1 MNIEAPLSRYKK
13 HNLFIMIGM
22 LTIATIIFAY
32 DGYLSQYEWSGRY
45 SFYEEHVI
53 QNDGVPSGTMNFNRY
68 SPPFFLIGAVLV
80 TVYFFMVRNKK
91 VVADDTALY
100 ADGKTIEYDA
110 IEKIDKTHFDRK
122 GFFVITHKD
131 PQGQSRDL
139 KLSDRT
145 YDNLPAVLDHVVAK
159 IS

>member
-13 HNLFIMIGM
+13 QNLI
-22 LTIATIIFAY
+22 IAMAALFGLGIWFYY
-32 DGYLSQYEWSGRY
+32 DGHYNTKFIEKHTVVDELGQEQPNTTLLFNQKAPPYLFAAGVAV
-45 SFYEEHVI
+45 VI
-53 QNDGVPSGTMNFNRY
+53 
-68 SPPFFLIGAVLV
+68 
-80 TVYFFMVRNKK
+80 YFFVIRNKK

-100 ADGKTIEYDA
+100 ADGKTIEYGA

-122 GFFVITHKD
+122 GFFVMTYKD
-131 PQGQSRDL
+131 PQGQNRDL

>member
-13 HNLFIMIGM
+13 QNLI
-22 LTIATIIFAY
+22 IAMAALFGLGIWFYY
-32 DGYLSQYEWSGRY
+32 DGHYNTKFIEKHTVVDELGQEQPNATLLFNQKAPPYLFAAGVAV
-45 SFYEEHVI
+45 VI
-53 QNDGVPSGTMNFNRY
+53 
-68 SPPFFLIGAVLV
+68 
-80 TVYFFMVRNKK
+80 YFFVIRNKK
-91 VVADDTALY
+91 VVADDTALH
-100 ADGKTIEYDA
+100 ADGKTVEYGA

-122 GFFVITHKD
+122 GFFVLTYKD
-131 PQGQSRDL
+131 PQGQNRDL